1 MKPTSDECSVKCAV
15 CSRPSKYFFYGVKC
29 CESCKHFFRRSISL
43 KKEYKCKNG
52 RQCELEKDSASCK
65 RCRLNK
71 CLSVGMNSLR
81 VSIKSK
87 RVSGQAAPTNSSN
100 LEEVGTDLSAITTFN
115 NAPPKW
121 AVPNSPL
128 VQQNFAGFI
137 LMKYLLEVER
147 KVRRIRDSQTHV
159 PSFFFDQCD
168 SFEAI
173 FRRKPNLIER
183 ANEFSPKLPN
193 PLDPAKFAEI
203 VRQKGAFFVLPGHL
217 ALDLLFVFE
226 IARTFTFFERLDISD
241 KIALCSDIASPL
253 LMLSNGFYSA
263 QQNSDIFS
271 VPNGWAPI
279 TLFKN
284 AYYKDD
290 PIVAKMSDKVL
301 CKASVPFIRLKL
313 NTEEFVLLR
322 AIIFAHMVSPGLSDQ
337 AQKLLLSEAE
347 KYSSLLMSILQINY
361 GAAAGALRYVELMGL
376 INFAFI
382 SGTKHR
388 HFLTYISNVLD
399 PNFDRVMPPVLAK
412 ICTKGPVELHQLLP
426 Y

>member
-1 MKPTSDECSVKCAV
+1 
-15 CSRPSKYFFYGVKC
+15 
-29 CESCKHFFRRSISL
+29 
-43 KKEYKCKNG
+43 
-52 RQCELEKDSASCK
+52 
-65 RCRLNK
+65 
-71 CLSVGMNSLR
+71 MNSLR

-87 RVSGQAAPTNSSN
+87 RVSGQAAPGKSSN
-100 LEEVGTDLSAITTFN
+100 LEEIGADLSAITTVN
-115 NAPPKW
+115 NALPKW

-128 VQQNFAGFI
+128 VQQNFAGFV
-137 LMKYLLEVER
+137 LMKHLLEVER

-183 ANEFSPKLPN
+183 ANEFSPKLPS

-217 ALDLLFVFE
+217 ALDLLLVFE
-226 IARTFTFFERLDISD
+226 IARTFSFFERLDISD

-301 CKASVPFIRLKL
+301 CKASLPFIRLKL

-347 KYSSLLMSILQINY
+347 KYSSLLMNIVQINY

-388 HFLTYISNVLD
+388 HFLTYISSVLD

-412 ICTKGPVELHQLLP
+412 ICTEGPVELHRLLP